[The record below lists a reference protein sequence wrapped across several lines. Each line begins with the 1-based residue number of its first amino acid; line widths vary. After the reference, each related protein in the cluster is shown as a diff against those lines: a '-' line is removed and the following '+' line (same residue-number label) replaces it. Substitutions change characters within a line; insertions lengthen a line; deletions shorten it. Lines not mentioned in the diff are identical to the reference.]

1 MAVNIPNRLLVPS
14 EATYAAD
21 DPYKDAYTITEGPDY
36 NKWDEALAKHGR
48 IRLPKELNE
57 PQKWLDQD
65 HFKSLLKGNDI
76 DREDQPDGSVI
87 LSRKMVTSSLQPKAI
102 PVSGKED
109 DFHRLWGTG
118 GAAVAPDETGT
129 RVLDP
134 KSFDS
139 MWLSEPKS
147 TGKSRGE
154 VPMPGATSLAS
165 GYIEGIPV
173 VGPYIK
179 SAVEKGAAKARSMRD
194 GTKYEDELDFVR
206 GVNTQNAA
214 DNPLMNATGQVTG
227 SVAGMIPLASTT
239 LGAKA
244 LGMTGSLGQ
253 RVVAGGVSGA
263 GLNALDTAVRTDGD
277 PSKTLQGGEIGGAI
291 GAVTPLA
298 GKVIGAG
305 VNKLM
310 SPAVDATTDYLM
322 KKAAQFGIP
331 IRPAQ
336 TSTSPFINKLDQMVP
351 KIPGSG
357 MGKVVDEQQ
366 GSFNRAV
373 AKTFGEDADA
383 ITTDV
388 MARAKKRIGSEFD
401 HVAQNTAIRF
411 DNVLGNDLGKVVQ
424 EAGTVLEKAQVEPLA
439 NRVAEIAKMAKTG
452 IIDGEAY
459 QNMMKK
465 GAPLN
470 RLMNDADPNKRYY
483 AGQIKE
489 ALDDALQRSATP
501 EMAQRLQQARL
512 QYKNMKTV
520 EDLAEKAP
528 TGNVSPLL
536 LMGQVRKS
544 FPNMAY
550 GGGGDLADLARIG
563 QRFMK
568 QPPDS
573 GTPLGNKV
581 LDVFTHAAPA
591 LAGAALGGGAAY
603 HGGFD
608 PTTDIGL
615 GLGGL
620 LATAGAARGASR
632 FLLRPEMIEN
642 ALTRAPLAVPA
653 IKNRLIENQP
663 Q

>member
-1 MAVNIPNRLLVPS
+1 MPI
-14 EATYAAD
+14 
-21 DPYKDAYTITEGPDY
+21 DPDVF
-36 NKWDEALAKHGR
+36 HG
-48 IRLPKELNE
+48 
-57 PQKWLDQD
+57 
-65 HFKSLLKGNDI
+65 
-76 DREDQPDGSVI
+76 V
-87 LSRKMVTSSLQPKAI
+87 
-102 PVSGKED
+102 
-109 DFHRLWGTG
+109 WGTG
-118 GAAVAPDETGT
+118 GVAPAQEETGT

-134 KSFDS
+134 KAFDS
-139 MWLSEPKS
+139 MWLAEPKAEPGTPSEPVDI
-147 TGKSRGE
+147 GVNRA
-154 VPMPGATSLAS
+154 GAVNVLR
-165 GYIEGIPV
+165 GIPV
-173 VGPYIK
+173 IGGYADNAAAALNAAATPLTSTPGMSEAPTFSERYAEDLKRIKAGTDKFEKDRPVESMVGQFAGGTAAMGPLAATATGARALGLTG
-179 SAVEKGAAKARSMRD
+179 SLFQRAGAGMVGGAAI
-194 GTKYEDELDFVR
+194 
-206 GVNTQNAA
+206 NAA
-214 DNPLMNATGQVTG
+214 DSAVRSGGDLNQTG
-227 SVAGMIPLASTT
+227 M
-239 LGAKA
+239 GAA
-244 LGMTGSLGQ
+244 VG
-253 RVVAGGVSGA
+253 GGVGMAAPFA
-263 GLNALDTAVRTDGD
+263 GR
-277 PSKTLQGGEIGGAI
+277 
-291 GAVTPLA
+291 
-298 GKVIGAG
+298 VIGAG

-310 SPAVDATTDYLM
+310 SPAVDATTDYLLQ
-322 KKAAQFGIP
+322 KAAQLGIP

-336 TSTSPFINKLDQMVP
+336 SSTSPFINKLDQMVP

-357 MGKVVDEQQ
+357 MGKVIDEQQ
-366 GSFNRAV
+366 GAFNRAV

-411 DNVLGNDLGKVVQ
+411 DNILGNDLGKVVN
-424 EAGTVLEKAQVEPLA
+424 EASTVLERAQVEPLA

-512 QYKNMKTV
+512 QYKNMKTI
-520 EDLAEKAP
+520 EDIAEKAP

-620 LATAGAARGASR
+620 LATAGAARGVGR
-632 FLLRPEMIEN
+632 FMMRPQMIEN
-642 ALTRAPLAVPA
+642 ALSRAPVYTPQA
-653 IKNRLIENQP
+653 NRLLQD
-663 Q
+663 QRQ